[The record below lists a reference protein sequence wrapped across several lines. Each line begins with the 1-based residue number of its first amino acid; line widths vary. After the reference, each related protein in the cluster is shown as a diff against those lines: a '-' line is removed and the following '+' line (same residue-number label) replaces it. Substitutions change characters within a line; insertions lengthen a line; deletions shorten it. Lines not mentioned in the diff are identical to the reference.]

1 MFSLNFSVNIVLSDT
16 SCIIQYILYCIS
28 GCKFHP
34 GCCIPDDSIE
44 NAPLKMQFWL
54 MKKHWMETNGE
65 LHVMRECEWR
75 NIVSTTPEGLLPKTD
90 IPRILL
96 EDTKSKFHF

>member
-1 MFSLNFSVNIVLSDT
+1 
-16 SCIIQYILYCIS
+16 
-28 GCKFHP
+28 
-34 GCCIPDDSIE
+34 
-44 NAPLKMQFWL
+44 